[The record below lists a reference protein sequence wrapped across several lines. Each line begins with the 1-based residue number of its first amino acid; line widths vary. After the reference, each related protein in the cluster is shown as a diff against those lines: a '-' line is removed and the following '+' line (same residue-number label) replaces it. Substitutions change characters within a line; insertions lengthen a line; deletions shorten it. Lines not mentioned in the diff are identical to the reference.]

1 MSWATD
7 AHIEARRNQILDAAW
22 ACFARDGY
30 HGTSMQDI
38 AAAAGLSAGAIY
50 RYFDGKEAV
59 LHAIN
64 RRSQEMGRALFE
76 TARSHTDSP
85 LGVLN
90 AIGKTFFSV
99 FSDPQFDAI
108 ARVNIELWPEILR
121 SDVLRNSL
129 RDEMAFWRRSVTQ
142 LLAEAQ
148 DRGDISNDVDPEAM
162 ATMFICVWEGLRHYR
177 TVDPDAFTPEIVM
190 AALRTTIPTFLDAD
204 TYDRAEELPDLLPA
218 PLKPAAVADGDS
230 PGREPAGTA
239 RQRRSGGRR

>member
-38 AAAAGLSAGAIY
+38 ATQAGLSAGAIY

-76 TARSHTDSP
+76 AARSRASTP
-85 LGVLN
+85 LDALS
-90 AIGKTFFSV
+90 AIGKTFFAV
-99 FSDPQFDAI
+99 FNDPQFDTI

-121 SDVLRNSL
+121 SDVLRGSL
-129 RDEMAFWRRSVTQ
+129 REELTFWRESVSQ
-142 LLAEAQ
+142 LLAEAH
-148 DRGDISNDVDPEAM
+148 DRGDISADADPEAL
-162 ATMFICVWEGLRHYR
+162 ATMFMCVWEGLRHNR
-177 TVDPDAFTPEIVM
+177 TIDPDAFTAEVVLT
-190 AALRTTIPTFLDAD
+190 ALRAAVPAIVDDGVF
-204 TYDRAEELPDLLPA
+204 DRAEELPELLPA
-218 PLKPAAVADGDS
+218 PLKAAPGPAA
-230 PGREPAGTA
+230 EPAGAT
-239 RQRRSGGRR
+239 RRRSAGRK